1 MKVIWGVLQLK
12 SKSQSI
18 SLIITITIVII
29 GIIIDIYNK
38 KENVLANTNINHY
51 SYSVLTNEDI
61 IKKHME
67 ENYPT
72 YKFYS
77 KMFGISLDNL
87 ENALIDEANLE
98 QRNLLAEDNEF
109 DKELLNF
116 IINLEKEKPELFNRE
131 YYYEVKSKEYIYGL
145 VEYFVSI
152 YDNVDLDIAKAICY
166 LESGNLNAKSML
178 KKNNIFGGMK
188 NGKIIKYSSIEYGVF
203 KYISLLSNSYYG
215 KGLNTVETIGKKYNP
230 LVVNGK
236 SVANPDW
243 VRNVKSIQKKF
254 SSEVSIKSIDKLL
267 ELENNN
273 AGAI

>member
-1 MKVIWGVLQLK
+1 MK

-51 SYSVLTNEDI
+51 SYSVVTNEDI

-87 ENALIDEANLE
+87 ENALIDAANLE
-98 QRNLLAEDNEF
+98 QMQWDLLARDNKF
-109 DKELLNF
+109 DKELLTF
-116 IINLEKEKPELFNRE
+116 IINLEKDKPELFKRE
-131 YYYEVKSKEYIYGL
+131 YSYEVKSKEYIYGL

-188 NGKIIKYSSIEYGVF
+188 NGKVIKYSSIEYGVF
-203 KYISLLSNSYYG
+203 KYVSLLSNSYYS
-215 KGLNTVETIGKKYNP
+215 KGLNTVESIGKKYNP
-230 LVVNGK
+230 LIVNGK